1 MASFEKS
8 IDVDVPVAEAYMM
21 FSDFESFPSFMEGVE
36 SVERLSD
43 DRLRWH
49 ANIAGRDE
57 EWIAQVT
64 EQAPSNAVAWQ
75 SVSGSRNA
83 GRVTFDRLS
92 DDRTRV
98 NLHIEYEPEGF
109 IENVGSM
116 LGVVNG
122 RIEGDLKRFKE
133 LVERGPVRSGWHARD
148 GSVEEVTAAEMD
160 DGSVDE
166 VTASDMMDGGQRR
179 QTRLNRDHDQRDN
192 EIRRD

>member
-36 SVERLSD
+36 SVERLSG

-57 EWIAQVT
+57 EWIAEIT
-64 EQAPSNAVAWQ
+64 EQAPSNAVAWR
-75 SVSGSRNA
+75 SVSGSQNH

-109 IENVGSM
+109 VENVGTM

-122 RIEGDLKRFKE
+122 RMDGDLKRFKE
-133 LVERGPVRSGWHARD
+133 LVENGPVRSGWRARD
-148 GSVEEVTAAEMD
+148 GSTEEITAAEA

-179 QTRLNRDHDQRDN
+179 QARIQRDHDPRDS
-192 EIRRD
+192 ELRRD